1 MTLHLDWTMTKNGL
15 SEDAAHRLI
24 ARAIELDAR
33 RAEEVSIA
41 QLREVAQEAG
51 ISLQAFEEALHE
63 AGSLEVVSKLSM
75 RERFRRFV
83 RGREEVSSRSIL
95 DRIGMN
101 VVAFAAFWATAF
113 LFGRA
118 GDAMTAAWVGQAGG
132 ILLANILGV
141 AIARRLNARVTT
153 LVLSV
158 TAIAQTAEFVLH
170 LIYGIDRVQGGST
183 HLAVMLASLLGIAAG
198 AVAAHRQV
206 DSVTEDVVATDE
218 PVRHVTE
225 RVRATLRLRPA

>member
-1 MTLHLDWTMTKNGL
+1 MTQNRL

-63 AGSLEVVSKLSM
+63 VGSLEVMPKLSV
-75 RERFRRFV
+75 RERFRRWV
-83 RGREEVSSRSIL
+83 RGNQEVSSRPIL
-95 DRIGMN
+95 DRIGIN

-118 GDAMTAAWVGQAGG
+118 GDAMTTTWVGQAGG
-132 ILLANILGV
+132 ILVANLLGV
-141 AIARRLNARVTT
+141 GIARRLNARVTM

-170 LIYGIDRVQGGST
+170 LIYGIGSVQSGPT
-183 HLAVMLASLLGIAAG
+183 HLAVMLASLLGVGAG
-198 AVAAHRQV
+198 VVASHRIGV
-206 DSVTEDVVATDE
+206 NTTEDVDANRPAEE
-218 PVRHVTE
+218 PTRGVTE
-225 RVRATLRLRPA
+225 RVRATLRLRPT